1 MKNDKLNE
9 ARVMNTGDVKI
20 AVLGLGKEGLD
31 LLKFLNKSRIK
42 PVGLDNKTARQLG
55 KDYVIAE
62 KLASSLC
69 LGSKYLDC
77 LTDFDIVFR
86 SPGVPAD
93 LPQIK
98 RAKKRGIVFSSLIQL
113 FFDLCPARI
122 IGITGTKGKS
132 TTASLIYHILK
143 NQISGKA
150 YLGGNIGRPPL
161 SFLPKLTKKD
171 SVVLELSSFQLE
183 DLTKSPQLAVILNVT
198 PEHLDRHKTFTKYLM
213 AKSNLFLHQKKSDY
227 LITSAD
233 HSITRS
239 LVKKIRG
246 KIVKYS
252 VKKVLSRGVHS
263 SNGQIII
270 RDIKTGKRSVVMDQS
285 QILLLGRHNL
295 ENVIAAVTVAHLMGL
310 SPADIKSRIR
320 SFKPLE
326 HRVELVGSLDKIKFI
341 NDSMA
346 TTPVATVAAVKSLT
360 CPLSLI
366 LGGVSK
372 GENLDDLSALLNLK
386 QVKGLVLIGQTA
398 NRLADWLQKKRA
410 RIPAVKAPSLPLAV
424 KKASRFLPAGGAVV
438 LTPAFAS
445 FDMFRSAYDRGSQFK
460 SIVKKLIKKG
470 RI

>member
-1 MKNDKLNE
+1 MLN
-9 ARVMNTGDVKI
+9 VDVKI

-31 LLKFLNKSRIK
+31 LLKFLSKSRIK
-42 PVGLDNKTARQLG
+42 LVGLDNKTARQLG
-55 KDYVIAE
+55 KDYIIIK
-62 KLASSLC
+62 KLASNLC
-69 LGSKYLDC
+69 LGAKYLDC

-86 SPGVPAD
+86 SPGVPLN

-98 RAKKRGIVFSSLIQL
+98 RAKKCGVVFSSLIQL

-143 NQISGKA
+143 GQISGKV

-171 SVVLELSSFQLE
+171 LVVLELSSFQLE
-183 DLTKSPQLAVILNVT
+183 DLTKSPQLAVILDIT

-213 AKSNLFLHQKKSDY
+213 AKSNLFLHQKKGDY
-227 LITSAD
+227 LITSTD
-233 HSITRS
+233 HPITRS
-239 LVKKIRG
+239 LVKKMRG

-252 VKKVLSRGVHS
+252 VKKVLSRGVYN
-263 SNGQIII
+263 SNDQIII

-295 ENVIAAVTVAHLMGL
+295 ENVIAAVTVAHLIGL
-310 SPADIKSRIR
+310 SVADIKSRIR

-326 HRVELVGSLDKIKFI
+326 HRMELVGSLDKIKFI

-372 GENLDDLSALLNLK
+372 GENLDDLSALLSFK
-386 QVKGLVLIGQTA
+386 QIKGLVLIGQTA
-398 NRLADWLQKKRA
+398 SRLAGWLQKKRA
-410 RIPAVKAPSLPLAV
+410 RIPAVKAQNLPLAV

-445 FDMFRSAYDRGSQFK
+445 FDMFHSAYDRGNQFK
-460 SIVKKLIKKG
+460 DIIKKLIKKG